1 MKYVENLCTPLAR
14 PDKSVVERIEFKIW
28 IDKHYDNREQFGD
41 EDGKREGI
49 DWDNIK
55 KVVYDSLKHMVYYSS
70 VVKGFSFVAT
80 EPTTGT
86 VLRVVLQKEEEDGEM
101 LNIAIEIRL
110 IELSI
115 YELTVK
121 TAKKTNYFRKADGQY
136 VIELINENTSE
147 LKIFKEHKLQT
158 ISRI

>member
-1 MKYVENLCTPLAR
+1 MKYIENLCTQLAR

-41 EDGKREGI
+41 EDGKRDGI

-55 KVVYDSLKHMVYYSS
+55 KVVYDSLKHMVHYSS
-70 VVKGFSFVAT
+70 MVKGFSFVAT
-80 EPTTGT
+80 GPKTGT
-86 VLRVVLQKEEEDGEM
+86 VLRIVLPKEEEDGEM

-121 TAKKTNYFRKADGQY
+121 TAKKTNYFRTADGQY
-136 VIELINENTSE
+136 VIELINESTSE